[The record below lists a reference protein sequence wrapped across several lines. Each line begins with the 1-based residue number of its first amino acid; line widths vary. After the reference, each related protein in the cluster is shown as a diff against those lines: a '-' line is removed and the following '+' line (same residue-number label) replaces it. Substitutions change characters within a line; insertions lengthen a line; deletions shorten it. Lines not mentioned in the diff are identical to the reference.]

1 MVLIGSLSTLD
12 FVWAFAD
19 LTMALMT
26 IVNLIAIAM
35 LGKYA
40 VRCIED
46 YVRQRREGRDPVYHR
61 STIPEISDKTECW

>member
-1 MVLIGSLSTLD
+1 
-12 FVWAFAD
+12 
-19 LTMALMT
+19 
-26 IVNLIAIAM
+26 
-35 LGKYA
+35 